1 MTIYT
6 SPYPKLDIPK
16 HSVFTHLFGP
26 HDPFSPSSTALIDGI
41 TGEVVTRAQLK
52 ASILTFA
59 YGIRNT
65 LKSLGGVNLNRGDT
79 ALVFSPNS
87 IIYPVVSLGLV
98 SSG

>member
-6 SPYPKLDIPK
+6 SPYPNLDVPK

-26 HDPFSPSSTALIDGI
+26 DDPFPHSSTALIDGI
-41 TGEVVTRAQLK
+41 TDQVVTRAQLK
-52 ASILTFA
+52 VSILTFA

-65 LKSLGGVNLNRGDT
+65 LNSLGGVNLNCGDT

-87 IIYPVVSLGLV
+87 IIYPVVSLGMV
-98 SSG
+98 SGH